1 MNFDFINT
9 ILFFIGSFIFTLCFI
24 KRLNIANYFKLI
36 DKPDQ
41 KRKLHKHN
49 SALTGALSIFIFFIF
64 LCIYNLIFNYE
75 DNALIIIF
83 ICSSLIFIIGV
94 YDDRNNL
101 SPYLK
106 LSLIAIIFL
115 IFLNFNENFILK
127 EIYFSS
133 FNKKYTLSGYLD
145 IFLTILCLLLL
156 INALNLVVGINSL
169 ANLLVTIWLI
179 YILFM
184 SNNELSNIFILLVFF
199 IFINN
204 FFIYKGKYFL
214 GNSGSLFYAS
224 ITGMLTIYNY
234 NILLLESK
242 LPSVENIFIIFMIPG
257 FDMFRLF
264 LERILKNK
272 NPFEADNNH
281 LHHFLIKI
289 LSLRETL
296 FIYFLLVISPII
308 VSNYFNL
315 NKLLVIIISGIL
327 YLLLLIILKNFLS
340 KTKNNKK
347 SI

>member
-9 ILFFIGSFIFTLCFI
+9 ILFFIGSFIFTLCFV

-41 KRKLHKHN
+41 KRKIHKRN
-49 SALTGALSIFIFFIF
+49 TALTGALSIFIFFIF

-75 DNALIIIF
+75 DNALIIIL

-101 SPYLK
+101 NPYLK
-106 LSLIAIIFL
+106 LFLIGIIFF

-133 FNKKYTLSGYLD
+133 LNKKYGLTGYLD

-156 INALNLVVGINSL
+156 INALNLVDGINSL

-184 SNNELSNIFILLVFF
+184 SSNYLSNIFILLVFF

-224 ITGMLTIYNY
+224 ITGMLAIYNY

-272 NPFEADNNH
+272 NPFEADNKH

-289 LSLRETL
+289 FSLKETL

-315 NKLLVIIISGIL
+315 NKLLIIIISGIL